1 MIDGGARGW
10 GDGGRAEPG
19 ESECGKKEKDR
30 GNRDRQRR
38 IGAHQLE
45 AVIPR
50 RSHIEIAHQISVS
63 LMRRR
68 RVAIFVSP
76 VQPVPAERPRL
87 AQGRTAVQET
97 RDEPRSRSPLARSP
111 WARYLMG
118 STAGPDRL
126 SRGPG
131 GGGTAGG

>member
-45 AVIPR
+45 AVIPC

-76 VQPVPAERPRL
+76 VQPLPAERPRL
-87 AQGRTAVQET
+87 AQGRTAVPET
-97 RDEPRSRSPLARSP
+97 SDEPGSRPPLARSP
-111 WARYLMG
+111 WSRSPLVRPP
-118 STAGPDRL
+118 GPDR
-126 SRGPG
+126 SNNRRV
-131 GGGTAGG
+131 GTK